1 MGSIYTPKR
10 TLTLAI
16 IIVKILEGV
25 SGMEEALSY
34 GIDWYAIESKG
45 GT

>member
-25 SGMEEALSY
+25 SGIEEVLSY
-34 GIDWYAIESKG
+34 RLVRDRE
-45 GT
+45 

>member
-1 MGSIYTPKR
+1 MGSIYKPKR

-25 SGMEEALSY
+25 SGMEEVLSY
-34 GIDWYAIESKG
+34 RLVRDRE
-45 GT
+45 